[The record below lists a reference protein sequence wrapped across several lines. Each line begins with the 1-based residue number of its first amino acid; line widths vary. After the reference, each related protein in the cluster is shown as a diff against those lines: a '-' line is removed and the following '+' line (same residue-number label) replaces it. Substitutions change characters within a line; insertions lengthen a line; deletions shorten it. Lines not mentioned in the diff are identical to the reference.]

1 MEVVVRSQVKLL
13 VTVAVCNATRAF
25 YCSELKKKRAREKET
40 CEGRGSSLTPRVS
53 PSRAPVLSFAHYF
66 QAPPKLWV
74 PDRSRSPLSDNLF
87 YIAATGKRALS
98 QINKLNVHHIIDT

>member
-1 MEVVVRSQVKLL
+1 MRTAKTGPQVKLL
-13 VTVAVCNATRAF
+13 VTVAVCNAARAF
-25 YCSELKKKRAREKET
+25 YRSGLKKKRAREKET
-40 CEGRGSSLTPRVS
+40 REGRGSSLTRRLS

-87 YIAATGKRALS
+87 YIAATGKRALGY
-98 QINKLNVHHIIDT
+98 IHTYIYIKLY